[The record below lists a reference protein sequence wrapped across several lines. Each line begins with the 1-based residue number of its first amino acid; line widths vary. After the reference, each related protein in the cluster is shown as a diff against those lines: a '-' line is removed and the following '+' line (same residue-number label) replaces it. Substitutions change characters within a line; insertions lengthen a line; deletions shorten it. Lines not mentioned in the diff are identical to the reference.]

1 MINNNKNI
9 NNKSNYKDIMNS
21 NINNPILQT
30 KSKSQIHPTKKER
43 SFSSKIIIDY
53 NKIKKINEPKNSRN
67 INIIQYYINTNK
79 INSITKRISY
89 GSELNL
95 RPFYIKKANNLNNKN
110 NNKYN
115 NKKINYSIFINI
127 SNIEK
132 KSSRNIS
139 SELYKIRN
147 NFIYMPFNSKKKLS
161 QKTLCSFN
169 IHLKEQLKYKNTKY
183 FYNRKNSD
191 IYSSNT
197 FSNINNYKTNLKS
210 IIFLQ
215 SFIRRYLIRNK
226 IYKNLILSYKI
237 EESFKHINK
246 YIESYLIKSDLL
258 KIFMN
263 KIKKNVIK
271 KYFVNKEQY
280 ELIKLLKEKNVHN
293 FNEFKN
299 FVIWCINNNINE
311 I

>member
-1 MINNNKNI
+1 M
-9 NNKSNYKDIMNS
+9 
-21 NINNPILQT
+21 
-30 KSKSQIHPTKKER
+30 
-43 SFSSKIIIDY
+43 
-53 NKIKKINEPKNSRN
+53 
-67 INIIQYYINTNK
+67 
-79 INSITKRISY
+79 
-89 GSELNL
+89 
-95 RPFYIKKANNLNNKN
+95 

-147 NFIYMPFNSKKKLS
+147 NFIYIPFNSKKKLS
-161 QKTLCSFN
+161 QKTLSSFN

-191 IYSSNT
+191 IYPSNT

-237 EESFKHINK
+237 EESFKHINN

-299 FVIWCINNNINE
+299 FVKWYINNNINE
-311 I
+311 V